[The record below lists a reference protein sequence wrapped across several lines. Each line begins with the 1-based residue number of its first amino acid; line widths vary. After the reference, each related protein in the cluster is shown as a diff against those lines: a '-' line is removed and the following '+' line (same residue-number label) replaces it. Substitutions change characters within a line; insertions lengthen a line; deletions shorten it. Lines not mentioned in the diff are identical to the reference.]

1 MQRRFQLSRYSL
13 LVALFLS
20 LYATPL
26 TCLMDLSTVRAAET
40 RSLTIQAVGARNAK
54 GMIRAAVF
62 HDPKGFPNNASEA
75 VQTQA
80 AAIDPQTL
88 TAKIVFTD
96 LPKGVYAVSLFHDE
110 NMNQKLDKNF
120 MGIPREGYGASNN
133 PKKKMGPPNFEETKF
148 QFSERCKQWKS
159 N

>member
-1 MQRRFQLSRYSL
+1 MISR
-13 LVALFLS
+13 A
-20 LYATPL
+20 
-26 TCLMDLSTVRAAET
+26 R
-40 RSLTIQAVGARNAK
+40 RSLSDLDRQPIIQVTGARNTK

-62 HDPKGFPNNASEA
+62 GDPKGFPNNVSDA

-80 AAIDPQTL
+80 ATIDPQTL